1 MTLAAIDTGELGVYT
16 RTMRAANILIALA
29 ATLSLVS
36 CGSAKTETSPAG
48 GDLEATAVKL
58 TTQAAGPNR
67 AARTGVIDGKVTLDL
82 DGLRGYPEFT
92 TGVSGAYSYRKGA
105 ALPDYELELG
115 ARDYGVTLTSV
126 GGRSYVSLGSTAY
139 EMPAASRRLLV
150 KASAKGANGL
160 TRTLEQF
167 GIAPWRWETKQRIAG
182 TERIDGVEVTRI
194 ATSANVGR
202 ILRDANT
209 LLRFMTSLGLTRATG
224 LPREIGPAARRVIVH
239 NVTSFTANSW
249 IGIKD
254 NVLRRSGFRMRF
266 TVPRKDRAKVAGISG
281 GTVVGELDITE
292 VGRPHAI
299 AKPTT
304 IGKIAD
310 FRVGIDAVGDDQD
323 AKRNG

>member
-1 MTLAAIDTGELGVYT
+1 MRARRLASSLAAFG
-16 RTMRAANILIALA
+16 AALA
-29 ATLSLVS
+29 IVS
-36 CGSAKTETSPAG
+36 CGGGDDGATTSPAG
-48 GDLEATAVKL
+48 GDLHGDAVKL
-58 TTQAAGPNR
+58 TRQAAGPS
-67 AARTGVIDGKVTLDL
+67 AKARTGVIDGTVTLKL
-82 DGLRGYPEFT
+82 DGLRGYPQFT
-92 TGVSGAYSYRKGA
+92 TGVSGPFTYRKGA

-115 ARDYGVTLTSV
+115 ARDYGVTVTSV

-167 GIAPWRWETKQRIAG
+167 GIAPWRWETEQRIAG
-182 TERIDGVEVTRI
+182 TERIDGVEVVRI

-202 ILRDANT
+202 ILRDANI

-249 IGIKD
+249 IAVKD
-254 NVLRRSGFRMRF
+254 DVLRKSGFTMRF

-281 GTVVGELDITE
+281 GTVTGELNVSE
-292 VGRPHAI
+292 VGRPHPI
-299 AKPTT
+299 AKPQTV
-304 IGKIAD
+304 GDIAD
-310 FRVGIDAVGDDQD
+310 FKVGIDAVGDAQD
-323 AKRNG
+323 AERGG

>member
-1 MTLAAIDTGELGVYT
+1 MRTRRVAHSLAVLAAAVG
-16 RTMRAANILIALA
+16 LI
-29 ATLSLVS
+29 S
-36 CGSAKTETSPAG
+36 CGGGGKTETSPPG
-48 GDLEATAVKL
+48 GDLHGTAVKL
-58 TTQAAGPNR
+58 TKQASGPLR
-67 AARTGVIDGKVTLDL
+67 AARTGVIDGTVTLKL

-92 TGVSGAYSYRKGA
+92 TGVSGPYSYRKGA

-167 GIAPWRWETKQRIAG
+167 GIAPWRWETEQRIAG
-182 TERIDGVEVTRI
+182 SERIDGVEVTRI
-194 ATSANVGR
+194 ATGANVGR

-239 NVTSFTANSW
+239 NVTSFSASSW

-254 NVLRRSGFRMRF
+254 DVLRRSGFTLKF
-266 TVPRKDRAKVAGISG
+266 KVPPADRAKVAGISG
-281 GTVVGELDITE
+281 GTVTGEVDVTE
-292 VGRPHAI
+292 VGRRHEI
-299 AKPTT
+299 ARPAT
-304 IGKIAD
+304 IGRIAD
-310 FRVGIDAVGDDQD
+310 FKVGVDAVGEAQD
-323 AKRNG
+323 AKRGR